1 MTREQFAIKVL
12 SKLGIYDRSTL
23 DAADLENITDAYNAV
38 YLVLADDGLVS
49 WAITDDVPDRFSLS
63 LITLVA
69 AEVASFYNI
78 QSPDPRTS
86 LAAVNMIRRQMA
98 SGQNTEP
105 VTAEY
110 F

>member
-1 MTREQFAIKVL
+1 MTIEQFAVKVL
-12 SKLGIYDRSTL
+12 SKLGIYGRSAL
-23 DAADLENITDAYNAV
+23 EPEDLENVTDAYNAV

-49 WAITDDVPDRFSLS
+49 WSATDDIPDRFSLS

-69 AEVASFYNI
+69 AEIASFYNI
-78 QSPDPRTS
+78 PSPDPRIPMMATN
-86 LAAVNMIRRQMA
+86 AIRRQMA
-98 SGQNTEP
+98 SGQDTEP